1 MPKKSLRNSQVI
13 VFSFFSLLTGGIE
26 TVCVVA
32 IFSREVGEAKQFPS
46 TELGALIGGLLSPA
60 IDLPSF

>member
-1 MPKKSLRNSQVI
+1 MPKQSLRNSQVI
-13 VFSFFSLLTGGIE
+13 VFSFFLTTGRIQ

-46 TELGALIGGLLSPA
+46 TEQGALIARLLNPA
-60 IDLPSF
+60 IDLPGF